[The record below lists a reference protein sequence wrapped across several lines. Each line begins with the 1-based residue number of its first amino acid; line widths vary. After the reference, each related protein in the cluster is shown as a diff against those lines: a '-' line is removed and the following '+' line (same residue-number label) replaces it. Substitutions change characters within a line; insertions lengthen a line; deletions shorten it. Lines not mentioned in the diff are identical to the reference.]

1 VSLRLPDGAE
11 LPVFDVHQHYGALVM
26 SSAGAEERVGAGDQ
40 DDHSDR
46 LERMQRLGVDAALLM
61 PVNRY
66 LRPRGAADTRDH
78 NDRLAAYRALDPAR
92 FPVAVGVAEPLHGSA
107 GLDEIR
113 RVRDEHAF
121 VGISSHA
128 RWQGVAADDPWIL
141 RQLELMGE
149 LSMLPF
155 VHAHSDSTLESPS
168 IVANLAAAFPDLPI
182 VVTDAGSSPAQL
194 IAFTAELERHENL
207 HLETSLIFHPRQIE
221 QLVARFGADRLVFG
235 SDLYSRGGH
244 CTLNSPEALAEAGL
258 DSESLRAVLHGNA
271 QRLLAWAGANVE
283 LAC

>member
-1 VSLRLPDGAE
+1 VSLRLADGGE
-11 LPVFDVHQHYGALVM
+11 VPVFDVHQHYGALVL
-26 SSAGAEERVGAGDQ
+26 SSSGAADGAGA
-40 DDHSDR
+40 DDRADHRDR
-46 LERMQRLGVDAALLM
+46 AARMHRLDVDAALLM

-78 NDRLAAYRALDPAR
+78 NDRLAAYRVLEPER
-92 FPVAVGVAEPLHGSA
+92 FPVAVGVAEPLHGAA

-113 RVRDEHAF
+113 RVRDEHGF
-121 VGISSHA
+121 VGISLHA

-149 LSMLPF
+149 LRMLPF
-155 VHAHSDSTLESPS
+155 VHAHADSTLESPA

-194 IAFTAELERHENL
+194 IAFAAELERHDNL

-221 QLVARFGADRLVFG
+221 RLVARFGPERLVFG
-235 SDLYSRGGH
+235 TDLYSHGVH
-244 CTLNSPEALAEAGL
+244 CTLNTPAALAEAGL
-258 DSESLRAVLHGNA
+258 DAAALRTVLDGNA
-271 QRLLAWAGANVE
+271 HRLLAWAGVK
-283 LAC
+283 LR